1 MNMMATVF
9 VFAIVIYFQ
18 VCHILMQYD
27 PDDIIIAN
35 VLGIPSGPTCYRV
48 LSTGANREH
57 TLSSCFTPQTYT
69 IILQN

>member
-35 VLGIPSGPTCYRV
+35 VLGIPSGPTC
-48 LSTGANREH
+48 
-57 TLSSCFTPQTYT
+57 
-69 IILQN
+69 